1 MAYDQIK
8 LAGGTLRLSNTGHGA
23 QVTIRL
29 PLHAARPHLVLLA
42 EDDDTIR
49 THIREMLTAQGHSVI
64 EAASVAEARGLTDLP
79 GLTLILSDLQLGDG
93 SGTELLGLGLPG
105 ILMTALPPGDARRSG
120 LDCPVLTKPFDDIEL
135 AAAMARTD
143 D

>member
-1 MAYDQIK
+1 
-8 LAGGTLRLSNTGHGA
+8 
-23 QVTIRL
+23 
-29 PLHAARPHLVLLA
+29 
-42 EDDDTIR
+42 
-49 THIREMLTAQGHSVI
+49 MLTAQGHSVI

-135 AAAMARTD
+135 AAAMAETD

>member
-1 MAYDQIK
+1 MTEVRKPEGAAFALRRDAIQRFRFVR
-8 LAGGTLRLSNTGHGA
+8 ATLD
-23 QVTIRL
+23 
-29 PLHAARPHLVLLA
+29 
-42 EDDDTIR
+42 ED
-49 THIREMLTAQGHSVI
+49 
-64 EAASVAEARGLTDLP
+64 
-79 GLTLILSDLQLGDG
+79 
-93 SGTELLGLGLPG
+93 LGLGLPG

>member
-1 MAYDQIK
+1 M
-8 LAGGTLRLSNTGHGA
+8 
-23 QVTIRL
+23 
-29 PLHAARPHLVLLA
+29 
-42 EDDDTIR
+42 
-49 THIREMLTAQGHSVI
+49 
-64 EAASVAEARGLTDLP
+64 
-79 GLTLILSDLQLGDG
+79 
-93 SGTELLGLGLPG
+93 LGLGLPG